1 MRFRKLLCIVLT
13 LIFLSGVSVVLADPW
28 PETEEPE
35 EELATTIYYRGQEY
49 LPEELT
55 VEQMK
60 EALGWYMPKNEMS
73 PFAVPEDANPLRTGD
88 KSSFMVDTYGDDI
101 ANRIDALRSRIVEDV
116 QGAIKIN
123 GYVTYND
130 NNGVWPAP
138 SVTEVGRYYEAMAKE
153 LGLRVRVVTPNSTN
167 PQIPVQDTAR
177 SDPNGIA
184 YIICEVGPEDATES
198 VMILTHM
205 DTVWD
210 SWRIDYESSMGIV
223 NPTVTSRWNLGGLL
237 SGKEIIE
244 PTTGRTAIVGRGA
257 DDDKITAIPEM
268 YALKALKES
277 GVPLK
282 RRVQILLGTNE
293 ENGGYRGA
301 QAFARLETYPKV
313 SYVADVSDGSLRL
326 TQPSFWYARGVLS
339 WDNPGADDITLRF
352 PAVLKR
358 DEFALANNSSAA
370 GSSTYTRWKA
380 SYDAYHIGSLVGSTQ
395 PTGAGSAGWGLQAK
409 TAAWL
414 VCKDAYTANL
424 LHASALQIKKD
435 YIEKYWTYLQNQNYY
450 KPFIVKPTDIDVGPA
465 GSVNPRLNPDG
476 TPEHGRWDIGID
488 IELTRS
494 NPSLPFQDTV
504 QIIARGITWR
514 YTEQFGQNSRQIL
527 MDFLANLTI
536 PSGKTARWHEAM
548 KRIDKVFPYGQAE
561 PGKDT
566 WRAAHFFDAIGV
578 QAYFNELTPFVGAA
592 NAAAAPANRRVDIL
606 SSDWVLEVNSNVD
619 NPTAPAARNN
629 NPYVG
634 VNNEDV
640 GTLYFELRFL
650 YPMAPFDNDWFK
662 PSSEANNRD
671 YLPSVQAGKVR
682 AAMAA
687 AGIGS
692 TTMAGS
698 NPNVGAST
706 VVVDAGGF
714 SSYNQTSGGSGIN
727 NTSAYG
733 VPTYYTSYT
742 HDCVQFALRSTGAYY
757 KANDIPWRETLC
769 GQNGTNYGT
778 VFRIANV
785 INGNVEGF
793 TSAPNAGTSVGI
805 GHWGGKNG
813 LHSYN
818 ERVETDGLIGFA
830 NRVAMVLGDAAQGR
844 YHTYDVRGNGN
855 TQERMVLRLENIQ
868 GTPTYTELSNTAYTA
883 LLKEDVYISES
894 NELPEI
900 IRNLEAKG
908 ILPTDADVTVD
919 FLFGRKFLMKGIP
932 TGGAL
937 ELTVKTNAAEKGFK
951 QHLVVAGELAN
962 GSGWEVINNNP
973 DDAIETVAKVAHGSV
988 FDISAVASADV
999 VNARLISFL
1008 VTEPSD
1014 DDDDKCDNK
1023 KEKIKDIIEDILNEG
1038 CNAVGAPFLAF
1049 LAIMGLALRRKH

>member
-1 MRFRKLLCIVLT
+1 MRFKKLLGIVLT

-28 PETEEPE
+28 PETGEPE
-35 EELATTIYYRGQEY
+35 EENGTTIFYQGKEY

-60 EALGWYMPKNEMS
+60 EALGWYMPKKGMS

-88 KSSFMVDTYGDDI
+88 KSSFMVDNYGDDI
-101 ANRIDALRSRIVEDV
+101 ANRIDALRSRIVGDV
-116 QGAIKIN
+116 QGAIHIN

-167 PQIPVQDTAR
+167 PEIPVQDAAR

-184 YIICEVGPEDATES
+184 YIICEVGPEDASES

-210 SWRIDYESSMGIV
+210 SWRIDYESSKGIV

-282 RRVQILLGTNE
+282 RKVQLLLGTNE

-301 QAFARLETYPKV
+301 QAFSRLETYPKV

-339 WDNPGADDITLRF
+339 WDNPGNDDITLRF
-352 PAVLKR
+352 PAVLPR
-358 DEFALANNSSAA
+358 DEFALTNNAA
-370 GSSTYTRWKA
+370 STGSDVYVRWKTT
-380 SYDAYHIGSLVGSTQ
+380 YDAYHIGSLVGSTQ

-409 TAAWL
+409 TVAWL
-414 VCKDAYTANL
+414 VCDDTMTAAQLYANAYSIRN
-424 LHASALQIKKD
+424 S
-435 YIEKYWTYLQNQNYY
+435 YIDKYYTYLQNQNYY
-450 KPFIVKPTDIDVGPA
+450 KPFVEKPTNLDVGPA
-465 GSVNPRLNPDG
+465 GSVNPRLNRDG
-476 TPEHGRWDIGID
+476 TPEFGRWDIGID
-488 IELTRS
+488 IELVRS
-494 NPSLPFQDTV
+494 PGSPFQNTV

-548 KRIDKVFPYGQAE
+548 KRINKVFPYGQAE

-566 WRAAHFFDAIGV
+566 WRAAHLFDAVGV
-578 QAYFNELTPFVGAA
+578 QAYFNELTPTVGTGAA
-592 NAAAAPANRRVDIL
+592 AGNRELSIPGASWDI
-606 SSDWVLEVNSNVD
+606 DVNSNVAS
-619 NPTAPAARNN
+619 PTRPGSRTVT
-629 NPYVG
+629 YVG
-634 VNNEDV
+634 NNNEDV
-640 GTLYFELRFL
+640 DRLYFELRFL

-671 YLPSVQAGKVR
+671 YLPTVQAAKVR
-682 AAMAA
+682 EAMAA

-692 TTMAGS
+692 TTMSGT
-698 NPNVGAST
+698 NQNVGSST
-706 VVVDAGGF
+706 VVVDAAGF
-714 SSYNQTSGGSGIN
+714 SSYNQTSGGSGLN

-778 VFRIANV
+778 VFRVANV

-793 TSAPNAGTSVGI
+793 TNPPNAGTSVGI

-855 TQERMVLRLENIQ
+855 TQDRLVLRLENIQ
-868 GTPTYTELSNTAYTA
+868 GTPTYTELSNATYTA

-894 NELPEI
+894 NELPGI
-900 IRNLEAKG
+900 IENLKAQG
-908 ILPTDADVTVD
+908 FLNADNDPEKTVD
-919 FLFGRKFLMKGIP
+919 FLFGRKFLMKGMP
-932 TGGAL
+932 AGGAL
-937 ELTVKTNAAEKGFK
+937 ELTVKTNAPEKGFI
-951 QHLVVAGELAN
+951 QHLLVAGELAD
-962 GSGWEVINNNP
+962 GSGWEVINNNA
-973 DDAIETVAKVAHGSV
+973 DDSLQTVAKVALGSK
-988 FDISAVASADV
+988 FDKAVASADV
-999 VNARLISFL
+999 VNTRLISFL
-1008 VTEPSD
+1008 VTEPSVD
-1014 DDDDKCDNK
+1014 DDDDKDSK
-1023 KEKIKDIIEDILNEG
+1023 KDKIKDIIEDILDEG
-1038 CNAVGAPFLAF
+1038 CNAGIPLLALLAVVGLV
-1049 LAIMGLALRRKH
+1049 LRRKS